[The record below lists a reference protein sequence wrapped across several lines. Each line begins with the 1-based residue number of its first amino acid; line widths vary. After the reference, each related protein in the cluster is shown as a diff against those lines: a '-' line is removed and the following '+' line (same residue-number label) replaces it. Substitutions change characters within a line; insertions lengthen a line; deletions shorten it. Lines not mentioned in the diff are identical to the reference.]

1 MEKDSWADL
10 WDNNQS
16 TAKTTDNGKSSGSG
30 ASGKYKEKMEAGLG
44 KTKAAASSGF
54 KKVKTGTSLGLS
66 WVKDKYTKTTS
77 KKN

>member
-1 MEKDSWADL
+1 
-10 WDNNQS
+10 
-16 TAKTTDNGKSSGSG
+16 
-30 ASGKYKEKMEAGLG
+30 MEAGLG

-77 KKN
+77 KKK